1 MSPGPELPLWAAIV
15 TALLVLLGAGLALI
29 GTVGLLRLKT
39 FYERVHAPTLGTTL
53 GIGCI
58 LIGSMI
64 YFTVLETRPV
74 LHELLIAFYMTITTP
89 ITLVLLVRAALYRD
103 RYHGRNKVPD
113 SDPPKST
120 LVNKNSRRD

>member
-1 MSPGPELPLWAAIV
+1 MSPDTELPLWAAIV
-15 TALLVLLGAGLALI
+15 TAVLVLLGASLALI

-58 LIGSMI
+58 LIGSMV

-74 LHELLIAFYMTITTP
+74 LHELLIAFYMTLTTP
-89 ITLVLLVRAALYRD
+89 ITLVMLVRAALYRD
-103 RYHGRNKVPD
+103 RYHGRNQVPD

-120 LVNKNSRRD
+120 LIDKDRGRD